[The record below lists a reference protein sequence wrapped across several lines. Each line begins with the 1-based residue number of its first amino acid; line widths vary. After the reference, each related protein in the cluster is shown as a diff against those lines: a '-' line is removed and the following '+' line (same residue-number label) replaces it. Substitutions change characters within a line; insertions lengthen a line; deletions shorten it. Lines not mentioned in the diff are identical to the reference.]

1 MKRRTHKTKSKDAL
15 KRIDKMQLRMPG
27 GAGPPDILED
37 LPLAISSKISI
48 SDEQLVQLT
57 VRDLN
62 RQLKASG
69 LTRSEIVKMKQRR
82 RTLKNR
88 GYAAS
93 CRNKR
98 LEQKDDLEGERAVVV
113 QEISRL
119 RTENRALEV
128 QVDDLRSKYTT
139 LLDCAR
145 KRGIP
150 LPDDLGT
157 AF

>member
-15 KRIDKMQLRMPG
+15 KRIDKLRMPG
-27 GAGPPDILED
+27 DAGPPDILED

-128 QVDDLRSKYTT
+128 QVDDLRSKYMT

-145 KRGIP
+145 KRGVP

>member
-1 MKRRTHKTKSKDAL
+1 M
-15 KRIDKMQLRMPG
+15 
-27 GAGPPDILED
+27 
-37 LPLAISSKISI
+37 
-48 SDEQLVQLT
+48 
-57 VRDLN
+57 
-62 RQLKASG
+62 
-69 LTRSEIVKMKQRR
+69 
-82 RTLKNR
+82 
-88 GYAAS
+88 
-93 CRNKR
+93 
-98 LEQKDDLEGERAVVV
+98 VV